1 MKDDELLGTSA
12 ERTVM
17 SEGSPP
23 ENVMD
28 LPEKNALDYAKL
40 GADTLIRKYTAVE
53 LPPKNQFLYH
63 QGVFLAGVER
73 LRLLSGEKKYYD
85 YIKDWCDLYIDSD
98 GNILHSEAG
107 QFDYIQPAILL
118 FSLYKDTGDTR
129 YKKALD
135 SVVPL
140 VEQWPC
146 NARGGYWHKSHR
158 KNQMW
163 LDSLYMIGPFQAMYA
178 RNFDKPY
185 FYEKVYRQMDLM
197 RRNMTDPRTGLLY
210 HAWDDSAEVEWADK
224 ITGLSDE
231 FWGRAIGWYAVAILE
246 ILDYLP
252 EDDPRRR
259 DFIDAEL
266 AILNALVRFQDQGS
280 GLWYQVVDKG
290 DDPRNWHE
298 TSCSCLFAYAIAKA
312 AKKGLVHKAW
322 LRHAEHAYRGVIE
335 HSVSLEGNSP
345 EGGELLLSGICV
357 GTNVGDYEHYLK
369 RPTVVNDLHGMGAFL
384 FMCTEYYNAVK
395 ALG

>member
-1 MKDDELLGTSA
+1 
-12 ERTVM
+12 
-17 SEGSPP
+17 
-23 ENVMD
+23 MD
-28 LPEKNALDYAKL
+28 LPEKTALDYAKL
-40 GADTLIRKYTAVE
+40 GADTLIRKYTVE
-53 LPPKNQFLYH
+53 KLPPENQFLYH
-63 QGVFLAGVER
+63 HGVFLAGVER
-73 LRLLSGEKKYYD
+73 LQLLSGEKKYSG
-85 YIKDWCDLYIDSD
+85 YIKNWCDLFIDGD
-98 GNILHSEAG
+98 GNILRRESG
-107 QFDYIQPAILL
+107 QFDYMQPAILL
-118 FSLYKDTGDTR
+118 FALYKDSGDER

-135 SVVPL
+135 SIVPL

-163 LDSLYMIGPFQAMYA
+163 LDSLYMIGPFQTMYA

-210 HAWDDSAEVEWADK
+210 HAWDDSAEAEWADK
-224 ITGLSDE
+224 ATGLSDE

-246 ILDYLP
+246 ILDFLP
-252 EDDPRRR
+252 EDDKRRG
-259 DFIDAEL
+259 DFIGAEL
-266 AILNALVRFQDQGS
+266 AILNALVRFQDQET

-312 AKKGLVHKAW
+312 VKKGLVHKAW
-322 LRHAEHAYRGVIE
+322 LRHAEQAYRGIIE
-335 HSVSLEGNSP
+335 RSVSLEGND
-345 EGGELLLSGICV
+345 LLLSGVCV

-369 RPTVVNDLHGMGAFL
+369 RPTATNDLHGMGAFL
-384 FMCTEYYNAVK
+384 LMCTEYYNASRNTK
-395 ALG
+395 RSP